1 MTSLVSQLH
10 HVRFASPW
18 LLLAL
23 GLLPLWSWLRG
34 RYAPVAAVQFSSS
47 KLLREASRQPR
58 FRRGRFLLLLRFLA
72 VALLIVAWARPQ
84 LEKGL
89 TDREAMGINLMLA
102 LDFSGTMKTKD
113 FLLDGKR
120 ASRAEA
126 MKKVF
131 AEFIRARENDR
142 VGVVRFDAGA
152 ALVSPLTLDH
162 DWLLRSSRARNR
174 HGTNVGDGMVIAA
187 NALLPAKIRRRSSSW
202 RRMPIISAKDRR
214 PAKSPEPSAPL
225 GIKMHV
231 IQIVDFK
238 DMGGY
243 VACGPLLQEA
253 AKITGGQFFQ
263 VADANGLRNVY
274 RQIDQ
279 LEKTKFKENKQ
290 KTYHELL
297 AWLASARSRPAPRR
311 NDSGQHRLETA
322 AMKFEYPLILILA
335 AAVVPAAIGCYFWT
349 AARPSAAAR
358 GYRGAASSPA
368 THALG
373 ESGRRR
379 GKAALFAAGLMA
391 LLFALARPQF
401 GLRPKEIERTSVDFI
416 LALDLSRSMLA
427 EDAGDGAS
435 RLKRRRRASPHF
447 LIRWAKTA
455 WA

>member
-1 MTSLVSQLH
+1 MTSFLSQFH

-47 KLLREASRQPR
+47 KLLQEASRQPR
-58 FRRGRFLLLLRFLA
+58 FRRGRFLMLLRFLA

-131 AEFIRARENDR
+131 AEFIRARANDR
-142 VGVVRFDAGA
+142 VGVVRFDGGA
-152 ALVSPLTLDH
+152 ALISPLTLDH
-162 DWLLRSSRARNR
+162 DWLLSQLAREQPFR
-174 HGTNVGDGMVIAA
+174 GTNVGDGMVIAA
-187 NALLPAKIRRRSSSW
+187 NALLPAKNQTKVLILATDADN
-202 RRMPIISAKDRR
+202 ISDGPT
-214 PAKSPEPSAPL
+214 PAEVSRAIAPL

-238 DMGGY
+238 DMAGY
-243 VACGPLLQEA
+243 TACGPLLQEA
-253 AKITGGQFFQ
+253 AKITGGQYFQ

-297 AWLASARSRPAPRR
+297 AWLAWP
-311 NDSGQHRLETA
+311 
-322 AMKFEYPLILILA
+322 
-335 AAVVPAAIGCYFWT
+335 
-349 AARPSAAAR
+349 
-358 GYRGAASSPA
+358 
-368 THALG
+368 ALG
-373 ESGRRR
+373 
-379 GKAALFAAGLMA
+379 
-391 LLFALARPQF
+391 LL
-401 GLRPKEIERTSVDFI
+401 
-416 LALDLSRSMLA
+416 LA
-427 EDAGDGAS
+427 EMTLANTVWR
-435 RLKRRRRASPHF
+435 RLP
-447 LIRWAKTA
+447 
-455 WA
+455 